1 MFLLV
6 KYLLTAHFAVV
17 SAGNIGGTMTTT
29 AVIARSR
36 VARRSAI

>member
-17 SAGNIGGTMTTT
+17 SASNIGGRMTTT
-29 AVIARSR
+29 AVTRA
-36 VARRSAI
+36 VAHGAA